1 MPGEFAMPET
11 PPPTTDDLHND
22 LREAANAM
30 NSLTATL
37 APVAEHVPAL
47 LEMVAAWNTGKAVTR
62 TVGVMETLISRA
74 SKFAIAIAVI
84 VAAWKLDLKSLLGI
98 QH

>member
-1 MPGEFAMPET
+1 MPET
-11 PPPTTDDLHND
+11 TPPTTDDLHND
-22 LREAANAM
+22 LREAARAM

-62 TVGVMETLISRA
+62 TVGIAESFISRL
-74 SKFAIAIAVI
+74 SKVAIAVA
-84 VAAWKLDLKSLLGI
+84 VLLAAWKLDIKSLLGLS
-98 QH
+98 H